1 MVVKKDVPS
10 GILVFVVFIFVL
22 DILFFIYLGYSIIY
36 TEGDFSEFLSF
47 STFSIM
53 MWLDFIFAILSLL
66 IIPYGFM
73 KRKNWARF
81 FAILFLLISIS
92 RVLQYI
98 LMTGKK
104 TIGFLL
110 FVLFV
115 VSIMYLLMTPVKKY
129 FGIISMDIVPSET
142 RTEYTYGLY
151 TLYSERVRLK
161 NGKNQVIYFFSKKKP
176 KSGTPASFPD
186 GFEVEESMRS
196 GLPFLKKRQ
205 VNYVSE

>member
-1 MVVKKDVPS
+1 MF
-10 GILVFVVFIFVL
+10 IVFIFVL

-98 LMTGKK
+98 LMTGEK

-129 FGIISMDIVPSET
+129 FGIISMAIVSSET
-142 RTEYTYGLY
+142 RAEYTYGLY
-151 TLYSERVRLK
+151 TLYSEVVRLK

-176 KSGTPASFPD
+176 KSGTPAAFPD
-186 GFEVEESMRS
+186 GFEVEVSTRS
-196 GLPFLKKRQ
+196 GLPYLKKRH
-205 VNYVSE
+205 VHYVSE